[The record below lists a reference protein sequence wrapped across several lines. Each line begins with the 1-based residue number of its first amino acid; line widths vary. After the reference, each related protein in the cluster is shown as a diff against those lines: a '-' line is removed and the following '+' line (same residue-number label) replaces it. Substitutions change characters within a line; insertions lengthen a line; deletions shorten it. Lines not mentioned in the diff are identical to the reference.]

1 MKVKSYLS
9 ENVDQLYAI
18 LPADASPDSLPSDVN
33 VSLGKLTFIR
43 EFELSSARPLMGIDT
58 QVALRNIQFQGY
70 HLAKIKLEFS
80 VTEQN
85 TTISEPTPG
94 RNVKL
99 PETRTLTMITGAG
112 ASISFGLP
120 STVEFT
126 DLIAAHLRGHSGVSE
141 HVLGLYDEIY
151 DSLTGYLVNPG
162 IVTFED
168 IYQSIQD
175 VRTIQSVPSDRQAYD
190 GFRPRVGAT
199 HVLNNQFSSYSDWDG
214 FTLQNAY
221 LDQILYTF
229 LSSLSSVRRQEL
241 LSTALNY
248 IRGKFL
254 VWSFTLNYDNILGD
268 LLHDCTSGF
277 IPGSAPRA
285 FRPATLFSAL
295 EERNPIHSHLHG
307 SLKFGFPIGEPL
319 DMFELHEYDSSEE
332 GVQHSTGSRPSGRP
346 VQSGE
351 TLPPSPIITG
361 LSKTELIFRQP
372 FFTNFLAFFRALNL
386 CTDVLIAGYGF
397 PDRHVNMGI
406 QQFRMY
412 RPDVRTYI
420 VDRCEIDHPSSYM
433 RIDRLNPDNWR
444 VILSGDP
451 RKSVKVAS
459 FPGWWKVPG
468 ISDAGF
474 NTGPIFLWLNG
485 FDTFCEAVVDNGFP
499 E

>member
-1 MKVKSYLS
+1 MKVTSYLS
-9 ENVDQLYAI
+9 EKERDLFII
-18 LPADASPDSLPSDVN
+18 LPADATPESLPTEVK
-33 VSLGKLTFIR
+33 VRLGDLTFFK
-43 EFELSSARPLMGIDT
+43 EFDLSTDQRRLGIDT
-58 QVALRNIQFQGY
+58 QVAVAEI
-70 HLAKIKLEFS
+70 LAKGYYLVRTKMNFT
-80 VTEQN
+80 VTEVATGSN
-85 TTISEPTPG
+85 EPMLA
-94 RNVKL
+94 RKVKSQMS
-99 PETRTLTMITGAG
+99 RTLTMITGAG
-112 ASISFGLP
+112 TSKSFGLP

-126 DLIAAHLRGHSGVSE
+126 DLIAARLRE
-141 HVLGLYDEIY
+141 DRRMNEQALRLYDNIY
-151 DSLTGYLVNPG
+151 DSLKEYLVNPG

-175 VRTIQSVPSDRQAYD
+175 VRTIQRIPNDLQAYD
-190 GFRPRVGAT
+190 AFRPRVGAT

-307 SLKFGFPIGEPL
+307 SLKFGFPLGEPL
-319 DMFELHEYDSSEE
+319 DMFGLHEYDSAEE

-346 VQSGE
+346 IQSGE

-361 LSKTELIFRQP
+361 LSKTELVFRQP
-372 FFTNFLAFFRALNL
+372 FLTNFLALYRALDL
-386 CTDVLIAGYGF
+386 CSDVLIAGYGF

-406 QQFRMY
+406 EQFRRY
-412 RPDVRTYI
+412 RQECRTYI
-420 VDRCEIDHPSSYM
+420 VDKDDHDHPSTYFE
-433 RIDRLNPDNWR
+433 RLTPDAWHA
-444 VILSGDP
+444 ILPGDP
-451 RKSVKVAS
+451 LRSVEVPGFS
-459 FPGWWKVPG
+459 GWWRVPG
-468 ISDAGF
+468 IASGGF
-474 NTGPIFLWLNG
+474 NTGPIFLWLRG
-485 FDTFCEAVVDNGFP
+485 FDTFCEAIVNDGLP